1 MKIQETRSVALDF
14 GNEVYLNTYVS
25 SWSGNVELKFMDY
38 ESDGSEYKMNVTLPL
53 DKARALARELNEDL
67 QNYDKE
73 QARKLA
79 EAKAEEANAE

>member
-53 DKARALARELNEDL
+53 DKARALAKELNEDL

-79 EAKAEEANAE
+79 EAKAEEADAE